1 MEMSGAGDEA
11 AVMRILDASANRAA
25 EGVRTLEEY
34 ARFVLEDRGLTEEA
48 KSIRHELQL
57 ALAELPHRDRLTAR
71 AVETDCGTTLTSD
84 TERSRE
90 DLLAVVGAASGRVQ
104 EALRCIE
111 EFSKPLGKTLSGKAK
126 SLRYRAYSLAATLM
140 LMRQRCERL
149 VDARLYL
156 LIGTGDLTEETFA
169 RRLEELFEA
178 GVDLVQLRDKAADD
192 FRLYRFSKI
201 GAQTARRNGKL
212 FIVNDRADI
221 AVAAGAQGVHVGQEE
236 LPVEAVR
243 RVVGSGLIIGVST
256 HDIDQ
261 VRRAIAAG
269 ADYIGCGPTFPSRTK
284 SFANY
289 PGVEF
294 LRQVAAQTKLP
305 AYAIGGVSS
314 TNVVE
319 VVATGIH
326 GIAVADAITGAED
339 PRSAAAELKRL
350 LTAGLG

>member
-1 MEMSGAGDEA
+1 MSGAGDEA

-48 KSIRHELQL
+48 KAIRHELQS

-126 SLRYRAYSLAATLM
+126 SLRYRAYSLAATLL

-149 VDARLYL
+149 VEARLYL

-169 RRLEELFEA
+169 RRVAELFEA
-178 GVDLVQLRDKAADD
+178 GVDIVQLRDKAADD
-192 FRLYRFSKI
+192 LRLYRFSRI
-201 GAQTARRNGKL
+201 GAQAARRNGKL

-256 HDIDQ
+256 
-261 VRRAIAAG
+261 
-269 ADYIGCGPTFPSRTK
+269 TFPSRTK

-294 LRQVAAQTKLP
+294 LRQVAAQTRLP

-319 VVATGIH
+319 VAATGIH

-350 LTAGLG
+350 FTAGRG